1 MLDSQYEGIVKLLE
15 ELSNNLIGVVSLCA
29 LTFLVCLLIFAIMF
43 CSSYDKLLDRKRK
56 DEDARIKRIV
66 EESKRDDSKV

>member
-15 ELSNNLIGVVSLCA
+15 ELSNNLIAVVSLCA
-29 LTFLVCLLIFAIMF
+29 LTFLVCLLIFAIML
-43 CSSYDKLLDRKRK
+43 CSSYVKSLYRKRI